1 MAQIEPRR
9 IPQQDKE
16 RLRVLFMAKHALFG
30 GGMHPEDGNH
40 AIYHHEVRT
49 TLEKI
54 GLNLR
59 LANRYD
65 VLFEKP
71 DADFVFPLL
80 NRGGFV
86 NSEMMIPLLC
96 NRLGLPYVGGSPII
110 RGLGDDKH
118 LSKLVAVRAGV
129 PTAPWT
135 CYRKGAP
142 VEESALPKADRWV
155 IKPVAS
161 SASWAISDAYNW
173 DGVANAV
180 ADIHAQGHDAI
191 VEPYLGG
198 YDVQVAFITVD
209 RPVMLPMLI
218 YEREDTTRLWTYYE
232 KRDLIQNN
240 EKVDAEAARRRRM
253 GAGHRRLCRQGR
265 ARVRAVRLWP
275 DRIPA
280 RPREGRGELHRDQPQ
295 LQPLVG
301 EGGRQGGCGC
311 GLQPWRPSGDHPGR
325 EHAAPGRDQSWLN
338 PSPSSSW
345 RRSATASSIRSPP
358 KRASPTNAWCRSAAS
373 RC

>member
-1 MAQIEPRR
+1 MAQLEPRR
-9 IPQQDKE
+9 IPQQDKD
-16 RLRVLFMAKHALFG
+16 RLRILFMAKHALFG
-30 GGMHPEDGNH
+30 GGMHPDDGNH

-49 TLEKI
+49 TLESL

-118 LSKLVAVRAGV
+118 LSKLAAVRAGV
-129 PTAPWT
+129 PTVAWA

-142 VEESALPKADRWV
+142 VEESVLPKADRWV

-161 SASWAISDAYNW
+161 SASWAISDAY
-173 DGVANAV
+173 DFAGVANAV

-198 YDVQVAFITVD
+198 YDVQCAFITID
-209 RPVMLPMLI
+209 RPVALPMLI
-218 YEREDTTRLWTYYE
+218 YERSDPMKLWSYYE
-232 KRDLIQNN
+232 KRDLVQNN
-240 EKVDAEAARRRRM
+240 EKSTLKRFDDPEWAPIIADYTARIAREFEPFDYGRIEFRLDREKGEANFIEINLNCNLWSEKVVAKAAAAAGFSHADLLETILAESMR
-253 GAGHRRLCRQGR
+253 RQG
-265 ARVRAVRLWP
+265 L
-275 DRIPA
+275 IN
-280 RPREGRGELHRDQPQ
+280 RG
-295 LQPLVG
+295 
-301 EGGRQGGCGC
+301 
-311 GLQPWRPSGDHPGR
+311 
-325 EHAAPGRDQSWLN
+325 
-338 PSPSSSW
+338 
-345 RRSATASSIRSPP
+345 
-358 KRASPTNAWCRSAAS
+358 
-373 RC
+373 